1 MTLYL
6 RTVTGAMLD
15 VTRCPILEVTVA
27 DDAMFEVIARTDLED
42 DALRFV
48 LYRDRSKGTA
58 TSFLNQIAARNP
70 KAKGLAPES
79 FYDDRFVKELDASG
93 FYKQLWGK

>member
-6 RTVTGAMLD
+6 RTVTGAMVD

-27 DDAMFEVIARTDLED
+27 DDAMFEVVARTDLED

-58 TSFLNQIAARNP
+58 TSFLNQIAARANGSEALP
-70 KAKGLAPES
+70 IDADGPLALRRS
-79 FYDDRFVKELDASG
+79 LRFGSPQRSRAS
-93 FYKQLWGK
+93 K